1 MTSGSMLKYIQT
13 NNSELNSIV
22 EDEDEPREISEQQT
36 EQTIEKK
43 RQIYS
48 YFKKISENQSKCN
61 FCNKNLKTPNST
73 TTTMTRHLK
82 TQHPAKFQDYQN
94 ELNTNE
100 INNKKRKN
108 KDTPQQQDIMTS
120 MSKSEKFSTSNKKA
134 KLITNKIVEMIA
146 LDYQPISIVE
156 DYGFKRVIAAAED
169 RFVLPSREHTDNA
182 IYNKIKNMIAEWN
195 IEIENSDSNISIF
208 FVTDNARNISSA
220 LSHNGSNFEHI
231 SCTAHTLQLVID
243 DAVKESNMTDLLKRC
258 KAIVTHYNHSNIA
271 SERLAETQKRL
282 NLAPHKLIQM
292 VNTRWNS
299 IYLMLQRMLEQKD
312 AILIDLPKIKKRQLL
327 FARNWNMIEGYV
339 ILLKPVFEAT
349 KELSREDTPILSMVL
364 PIIYTIEAK
373 LNLFLTSTTQ
383 NPGTCFAENLL
394 RSMCKRF
401 DVYKENKIYIIAML
415 VDPRFKGIMLN
426 EYELLQAK
434 LHITSEAEKYRYNN
448 EILSQPSTSDELLT
462 KKLENSNYSLWDIL
476 HQRSVSKES
485 TIVTSINEVTIEI
498 ENYLKLKN
506 IEPTADP
513 LKWWEE
519 NYQTFPQLL
528 PVIFKFL
535 GIPGTSVCRERLFS
549 GSGLTVSSRRTR
561 LSPFLVEYLV
571 FLHNQEMDQVALFN
585 LTETM
590 IIELLPKIG
599 QRSRFLKHLEDLKI
613 QNIGI
618 NI

>member
-1 MTSGSMLKYIQT
+1 MASGSMLKYIQT

-48 YFKKISENQSKCN
+48 YFKKISEDQSKCN

-82 TQHPAKFQDYQN
+82 TQHSTKFQDYQN

-108 KDTPQQQDIMTS
+108 KDTPQQQDIMKS
-120 MSKSEKFSTSNKKA
+120 MSKSEKFSASNKKA
-134 KLITNKIVEMIA
+134 KLITEKIVEMIA
-146 LDYQPISIVE
+146 LDYQPILIVE

-169 RFVLPSREHTDNA
+169 RYVLPSRKLLSQKLILELYANKKKLLMTEIKMDLENIKSISFTFDLWSSQAQQSYISLTCHYLTNKFKLKNKTLGCSYFPGEHTSNA

-231 SCTAHTLQLVID
+231 SCTAHILQLAID
-243 DAVKESNMTDLLKRC
+243 DAVKESNMTDLLKR
-258 KAIVTHYNHSNIA
+258 S
-271 SERLAETQKRL
+271 
-282 NLAPHKLIQM
+282 PHKLIQM
-292 VNTRWNS
+292 VSTRWNS

-312 AILIDLPKIKKRQLL
+312 AILIDLPKIKKGQLL
-327 FARNWNMIEGYV
+327 FARDWNMIEGYV

-349 KELSREDTPILSMVL
+349 KELSREDTPTLYMVL

-383 NPGTCFAENLL
+383 NPGTCFSENLL

-434 LHITSEAEKYRYNN
+434 SHITSEAEKYRYNN

-462 KKLENSNYSLWDIL
+462 KELEN
-476 HQRSVSKES
+476 
-485 TIVTSINEVTIEI
+485 
-498 ENYLKLKN
+498 
-506 IEPTADP
+506 
-513 LKWWEE
+513 
-519 NYQTFPQLL
+519 
-528 PVIFKFL
+528 
-535 GIPGTSVCRERLFS
+535 
-549 GSGLTVSSRRTR
+549 
-561 LSPFLVEYLV
+561 
-571 FLHNQEMDQVALFN
+571 
-585 LTETM
+585 
-590 IIELLPKIG
+590 
-599 QRSRFLKHLEDLKI
+599 
-613 QNIGI
+613 
-618 NI
+618 